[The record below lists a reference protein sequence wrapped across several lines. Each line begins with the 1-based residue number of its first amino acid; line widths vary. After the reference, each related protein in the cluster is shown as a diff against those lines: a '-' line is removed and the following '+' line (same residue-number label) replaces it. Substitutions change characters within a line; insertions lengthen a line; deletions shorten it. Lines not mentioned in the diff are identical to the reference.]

1 MTIQAKQS
9 IKSRFIQYV
18 LPSVAAMWVY
28 TIYTMADGIFVARGV
43 GEQALAA
50 VNLCMPMI
58 NGAFSMGILF
68 AVGASTKAS
77 IHKGRGDTQESNRVF
92 TLGAMTVASI
102 GLLATLFVLLLLP
115 QLARLLGADAHTLPY
130 VKGYLGIIGLFLPFY
145 MTSYYLE
152 VLVKADGFPKLAI
165 KTSIA
170 GAMTN
175 IVLDAI
181 FVLVFHW
188 GIEGAAVATGL
199 SQAMTFSIYLRHFLA
214 RRPSRKAAA
223 SAAKSSGEADGNAAV
238 PAAVNTGFTFVHV
251 RWQPQAVFRFA
262 KLGLADCVTELS
274 IGLCIFV
281 FNRTLLAVSG
291 SDGVVIYTVI
301 SYFAQL
307 VLMTMMGINQGS
319 QPLIS
324 YYYGRGKSDFCSY
337 IFRLALCCA
346 GVCAIV
352 AFVIGFLCPAPIVNI
367 YIDHETSPDLFAR
380 GIRAFRLYAPAFLPL
395 GIVIPMMGYFTSLE
409 LPKQAMSISL
419 GRGMLF
425 AICALL
431 LLAFLFG
438 ESGIWVSAVV
448 SETCTLTLALL
459 LYRRS
464 IQNICGN
471 ARS

>member
-1 MTIQAKQS
+1 MTLQAKQS

-68 AVGASTKAS
+68 AVGASTRAS
-77 IHKGRGDTQESNRVF
+77 ICKGRGDTQESNRVF
-92 TLGAMTVASI
+92 TIGAVTVAAI
-102 GLLATLFVLLLLP
+102 GLLTALTATLLLP
-115 QLARLLGADAHTLPY
+115 QLARLLGADAETLPY
-130 VKGYLGIIGLFLPFY
+130 VKGYLGIIVLFLPFY

-152 VLVKADGFPKLAI
+152 VLAKADGFPKLAI

-170 GAMTN
+170 GALTN

-214 RRPSRKAAA
+214 RTPLRKAAV
-223 SAAKSSGEADGNAAV
+223 SAANGTAADATLST
-238 PAAVNTGFTFVHV
+238 PAAANPGFTFVRV
-251 RWQPQAVFRFA
+251 RWQPQAVVRFA

-291 SDGVVIYTVI
+291 SEGVVIYTVI
-301 SYFAQL
+301 SYFGQL

-352 AFVIGFLCPAPIVNI
+352 AFVIGFFCPAPIVNI
-367 YIDHETSPDLFAR
+367 YIDHGTNPELYAR

-438 ESGIWVSAVV
+438 EPGIWISAVV
-448 SETCTLTLALL
+448 SETCTLILALL
-459 LYRRS
+459 LYRHDRKS
-464 IQNICGN
+464 DRFAQE
-471 ARS
+471 

>member
-1 MTIQAKQS
+1 MTLQAKQS
-9 IKSRFIQYV
+9 IKSRFLQYV

-68 AVGASTKAS
+68 AVGASTRAS
-77 IHKGRGDTQESNRVF
+77 ICKGRGDTQESNRVF
-92 TLGAMTVASI
+92 TIGAVTVAAI
-102 GLLATLFVLLLLP
+102 GLLTALTATLLLP
-115 QLARLLGADAHTLPY
+115 QFARLLGADAETLPY
-130 VKGYLGIIGLFLPFY
+130 VKGYLGIIVLFLPFY

-170 GAMTN
+170 GALTN

-188 GIEGAAVATGL
+188 GIEGAAMATGL

-214 RRPSRKAAA
+214 RTPLRKAAV
-223 SAAKSSGEADGNAAV
+223 SAANGTAANATLST
-238 PAAVNTGFTFVHV
+238 PAAANPGFTFVRV
-251 RWQPQAVFRFA
+251 RWQPQAVLRFA

-291 SDGVVIYTVI
+291 SEGVVIYTVI
-301 SYFAQL
+301 SYFGQL

-324 YYYGRGKSDFCSY
+324 YYYGKGKSEFCSY

-352 AFVIGFLCPAPIVNI
+352 AFVIGFFCPAPIVNI
-367 YIDHETSPDLFAR
+367 YIDHGTNPELYAR

-438 ESGIWVSAVV
+438 EPGIWISAVV
-448 SETCTLTLALL
+448 SETCTLILALL
-459 LYRRS
+459 LYRHDRKS
-464 IQNICGN
+464 GRFAQE
-471 ARS
+471 

>member
-1 MTIQAKQS
+1 MTLQAKQS

-50 VNLCMPMI
+50 VNLCMPVI

-68 AVGASTKAS
+68 AVGASTRAS
-77 IHKGRGDTQESNRVF
+77 ICKGRGDTQESNRVF
-92 TLGAMTVASI
+92 TIGAVTVAAI
-102 GLLATLFVLLLLP
+102 GLLTALTATLLLP
-115 QLARLLGADAHTLPY
+115 QLARLLGADAETLPY
-130 VKGYLGIIGLFLPFY
+130 VKGYLGIIVLFLPFY

-152 VLVKADGFPKLAI
+152 VLAKADGFPKLAI

-170 GAMTN
+170 GALTN

-214 RRPSRKAAA
+214 RTPLRKAAV
-223 SAAKSSGEADGNAAV
+223 SAANGTAADV
-238 PAAVNTGFTFVHV
+238 PLSTPAAANPGFTFVRV
-251 RWQPQAVFRFA
+251 RWQPHAVVRFA

-291 SDGVVIYTVI
+291 SEGVVIYTVI
-301 SYFAQL
+301 SYFGQL

-352 AFVIGFLCPAPIVNI
+352 AFVIGFFCPAPIVNI
-367 YIDHETSPDLFAR
+367 YIDHGTNPELYAR

-438 ESGIWVSAVV
+438 EPGIWISAVV
-448 SETCTLTLALL
+448 SETCTLILALL
-459 LYRRS
+459 LYRHDRKS
-464 IQNICGN
+464 GRFAQE
-471 ARS
+471 

>member
-1 MTIQAKQS
+1 MTLQAKQS

-68 AVGASTKAS
+68 AVGASTRAS
-77 IHKGRGDTQESNRVF
+77 ICKGRGDTQESNRVF
-92 TLGAMTVASI
+92 TIGAVTVAAI
-102 GLLATLFVLLLLP
+102 GLLTALTATLLLP
-115 QLARLLGADAHTLPY
+115 QLARLLGADAETLPY
-130 VKGYLGIIGLFLPFY
+130 VKGYLGIIVLFLPFY

-152 VLVKADGFPKLAI
+152 VLAKADGFPKLAI

-170 GAMTN
+170 GALTN

-181 FVLVFHW
+181 FVLLFHW

-214 RRPSRKAAA
+214 RTPLRKAAV
-223 SAAKSSGEADGNAAV
+223 SAANGTAADAPLSA
-238 PAAVNTGFTFVHV
+238 PAAANPGFTFVRV
-251 RWQPQAVFRFA
+251 RWQPQAVVRFA

-291 SDGVVIYTVI
+291 SEGVVIYTVI
-301 SYFAQL
+301 SYFGQL

-324 YYYGRGKSDFCSY
+324 YYYGKGKSDFCSY

-352 AFVIGFLCPAPIVNI
+352 AFVIGFFCPAPIVNI
-367 YIDHETSPDLFAR
+367 YIDHGTNPELYAR

-438 ESGIWVSAVV
+438 EPGIWISAVV
-448 SETCTLTLALL
+448 SETCTLILALL
-459 LYRRS
+459 LYRHDRKS
-464 IQNICGN
+464 GRFAQE
-471 ARS
+471 

>member
-1 MTIQAKQS
+1 MTLQAKQS

-68 AVGASTKAS
+68 AVGASTRAS
-77 IHKGRGDTQESNRVF
+77 ICKGRGDTQESNRVF
-92 TLGAMTVASI
+92 TIGAVTVAAI
-102 GLLATLFVLLLLP
+102 GLLTALTATLLLP
-115 QLARLLGADAHTLPY
+115 QLARLLGADAETLPY
-130 VKGYLGIIGLFLPFY
+130 VKGYLGIIVLFLPFY

-152 VLVKADGFPKLAI
+152 VLAKADGFPKLAI

-170 GAMTN
+170 GALTN

-214 RRPSRKAAA
+214 RTPLRKAAV
-223 SAAKSSGEADGNAAV
+223 SAANGTAANATLST
-238 PAAVNTGFTFVHV
+238 PAAANPGFTFVRV
-251 RWQPQAVFRFA
+251 RWQPQAVVRFA

-291 SDGVVIYTVI
+291 SEGVVIYTVI
-301 SYFAQL
+301 SYFGQL

-352 AFVIGFLCPAPIVNI
+352 AFVIGFFCPAPIVNI
-367 YIDHETSPDLFAR
+367 YIDHGTNPELYAR

-425 AICALL
+425 AICAHLL
-431 LLAFLFG
+431 LDFLFG
-438 ESGIWVSAVV
+438 ETGIWISAVV
-448 SETCTLTLALL
+448 SETCTLILALL
-459 LYRRS
+459 LYRHDRKS
-464 IQNICGN
+464 GRFAQE
-471 ARS
+471 

>member
-1 MTIQAKQS
+1 MTLQAKQS

-68 AVGASTKAS
+68 AVGASTRAS
-77 IHKGRGDTQESNRVF
+77 ICKGRGDTQESNRVF
-92 TLGAMTVASI
+92 TIGAVTVAAI
-102 GLLATLFVLLLLP
+102 GLLTALTATLLLP
-115 QLARLLGADAHTLPY
+115 QLARLLGADAETLPY
-130 VKGYLGIIGLFLPFY
+130 VKGYLGIIVLFLPFY

-152 VLVKADGFPKLAI
+152 VLAKADGFPKLAI

-170 GAMTN
+170 GALTN

-214 RRPSRKAAA
+214 RTPLRKAAV
-223 SAAKSSGEADGNAAV
+223 SAANGTAADATLST
-238 PAAVNTGFTFVHV
+238 PAAANPGFTFVRV
-251 RWQPQAVFRFA
+251 RWQPQAVVRFA

-291 SDGVVIYTVI
+291 SEGVVIYTVI
-301 SYFAQL
+301 SYFGQL

-346 GVCAIV
+346 GLCAIV
-352 AFVIGFLCPAPIVNI
+352 AFVIGFFCPAPIVNI
-367 YIDHETSPDLFAR
+367 YIDHGTNPELYAR
-380 GIRAFRLYAPAFLPL
+380 GIRAFRLYAPAFLPQ

-438 ESGIWVSAVV
+438 EPGIWISAVV
-448 SETCTLTLALL
+448 SETCTLILALL
-459 LYRRS
+459 LYRHDRKS
-464 IQNICGN
+464 GRFAQE
-471 ARS
+471 

>member
-1 MTIQAKQS
+1 MTLQAKQS

-68 AVGASTKAS
+68 AVGASTRAS
-77 IHKGRGDTQESNRVF
+77 ICKGRGDTQESNRVF

-102 GLLATLFVLLLLP
+102 GLLATLTVLLLLP
-115 QLARLLGADAHTLPY
+115 QLARLLGADADTLPY
-130 VKGYLGIIGLFLPFY
+130 VKGYLGIIVLFLPFY

-152 VLVKADGFPKLAI
+152 VLAKADGFPKLAI

-170 GAMTN
+170 GALTN

-214 RRPSRKAAA
+214 RTPLRKAAV
-223 SAAKSSGEADGNAAV
+223 SAANGTAADV
-238 PAAVNTGFTFVHV
+238 PLSTPAAANPGFTFVRV
-251 RWQPQAVFRFA
+251 RWQPQAVLRFA

-291 SDGVVIYTVI
+291 SEGVVIYTVI
-301 SYFAQL
+301 SYFGQL

-352 AFVIGFLCPAPIVNI
+352 AFVIGFFCPAPIVNI
-367 YIDHETSPDLFAR
+367 YIDHGTNPELYAR

-438 ESGIWVSAVV
+438 EPGIWISAVV
-448 SETCTLTLALL
+448 SETCTLILALL
-459 LYRRS
+459 LYRRHQKS
-464 IQNICGN
+464 AGINCIT
-471 ARS
+471 

>member
-1 MTIQAKQS
+1 MTLQAKQS

-68 AVGASTKAS
+68 AVGASTRAS
-77 IHKGRGDTQESNRVF
+77 ICKGRGDTQESNRVF
-92 TLGAMTVASI
+92 TIGAVTVAAI
-102 GLLATLFVLLLLP
+102 GLLTALTATLLLP
-115 QLARLLGADAHTLPY
+115 QLARLLGADAETLPY
-130 VKGYLGIIGLFLPFY
+130 VKGYLGIIVLFLPFY

-170 GAMTN
+170 GALTN

-214 RRPSRKAAA
+214 RTPLRKAAV
-223 SAAKSSGEADGNAAV
+223 SAANGTAANATLST
-238 PAAVNTGFTFVHV
+238 PAAANPGFTFVRV
-251 RWQPQAVFRFA
+251 RWQPQAVLRFA

-291 SDGVVIYTVI
+291 SEGVVIYTVI
-301 SYFAQL
+301 SYFGQL

-324 YYYGRGKSDFCSY
+324 YYYGKGKSEFCSY

-352 AFVIGFLCPAPIVNI
+352 AFVIGFFCPAPIVNI
-367 YIDHETSPDLFAR
+367 YIDHGTNPELYAR

-438 ESGIWVSAVV
+438 EPGIWISAVV
-448 SETCTLTLALL
+448 SETCTLILALL
-459 LYRRS
+459 LYRHDRKS
-464 IQNICGN
+464 GRFAQE
-471 ARS
+471 